1 MKIDEIIPDFKNVS
15 DTVNLQFT
23 TRLQP
28 QDSDVSY
35 TASAITSATQ
45 RIPVRVQGRQ
55 AKIKIS
61 STTANADWKLGNFK
75 YGIYQGGKR

>member
-1 MKIDEIIPDFKNVS
+1 MKINEIIPDFKNVT

-28 QDSDVSY
+28 QGTDLSH
-35 TASAITSATQ
+35 TASAITSTTQ
-45 RIPVRVQGRQ
+45 RIPIRVQGRQ

-61 STTANADWKLGNFK
+61 SDSLTADWKLGNFK